1 MAEAATDVIALSQ
14 AWGEAEPW
22 RYPGFLDKV
31 VALQRLRELDG
42 AGPVQLFDRSPIC
55 TLALAWYLGH
65 PVSDLLASEVERVV
79 QDSVF
84 DRRVFFVRP
93 LGFVTP
99 TVELRIS
106 YADSLEFEKIH
117 EMAYQVHGYELVDV
131 PRADIAERAAL
142 VDRHIR
148 SWYPK

>member
-1 MAEAATDVIALSQ
+1 MIALSQ
-14 AWGEAEPW
+14 AWGEPEPW
-22 RYPGFLDKV
+22 RDPGFLDKI
-31 VALQRLRELDG
+31 VALQRQRELDG

-65 PVSDLLASEVERVV
+65 PVSDLLAAEVDRVTREG
-79 QDSVF
+79 VF
-84 DRRVFFVRP
+84 DRRVFLVRP

-106 YADSLEFEKIH
+106 YADSLELEKIY
-117 EMAYQVHGYELVDV
+117 EMAYQVHGYELVEV

-142 VDRHIR
+142 VDRHLR
-148 SWYPK
+148 SWYPG